1 MDQGNLVFDF
11 LLSNCEE
18 GVLKLFLVD
27 LTLRFDEGAVEK
39 IQSFYE
45 DLLENTSFKKLIG

>member
-1 MDQGNLVFDF
+1 MGQGNPVFDF
-11 LLSNCEE
+11 LLSKCEE

-27 LTLRFDEGAVEK
+27 LTLRFDEGAIAK

-45 DLLENTSFKKLIG
+45 NLLENSSFKKLIA